1 MWHLGVLCTPEMVAL
16 RGQIEPHLPGYTNA
30 AFSGVLGVTKRQ
42 SVRKLLG
49 KHFTGNVAV

>member
-16 RGQIEPHLPGYTNA
+16 RGQIEPHLTGYTNA